1 MPAPACTP
9 MAEPNGK
16 TRTVPLFPKKID
28 SKIIILYSCVCN
40 YILRSLLYMSSNG
53 FVHQFFQVSR
63 AMTNNLDQRMAE
75 YKLTHA
81 QLAIIEYLVKKDD
94 SSSLVDIAKYLNVE
108 KSTITRTVNRLE
120 KNNFIRQVPS
130 NDNRERRIA
139 LSDFSNEIQSKVQ
152 KTKEAFESKA
162 FKNISNEELDV
173 TFQTLLKIFNNLNGD
188 EQQAK

>member
-1 MPAPACTP
+1 
-9 MAEPNGK
+9 
-16 TRTVPLFPKKID
+16 
-28 SKIIILYSCVCN
+28 
-40 YILRSLLYMSSNG
+40 MSSNG

-63 AMTNNLDQRMAE
+63 AMTNTLDQRMAE

>member
-1 MPAPACTP
+1 
-9 MAEPNGK
+9 
-16 TRTVPLFPKKID
+16 
-28 SKIIILYSCVCN
+28 
-40 YILRSLLYMSSNG
+40 MSSNG

-108 KSTITRTVNRLE
+108 KSTITRTVKRLE

-139 LSDFSNEIQSKVQ
+139 LSEFSNEIQSKLQ
-152 KTKEAFESKA
+152 QTKEAFESKA

-173 TFQTLLKIFNNLNGD
+173 TFQTLLKIFNNLMEMNNKQN
-188 EQQAK
+188 E

>member
-1 MPAPACTP
+1 
-9 MAEPNGK
+9 
-16 TRTVPLFPKKID
+16 
-28 SKIIILYSCVCN
+28 
-40 YILRSLLYMSSNG
+40 MSNLQEL
-53 FVHQFFQVSR
+53 VHQFFQVSR
-63 AMTNNLDQRMAE
+63 AMTSNLNQRMAA

-81 QLAIIEYLVKKDD
+81 QLAVIEYLLKKED

>member
-1 MPAPACTP
+1 MP
-9 MAEPNGK
+9 
-16 TRTVPLFPKKID
+16 
-28 SKIIILYSCVCN
+28 
-40 YILRSLLYMSSNG
+40 SNG

-63 AMTNNLDQRMAE
+63 AMSNTLDQRMAE
-75 YKLTHA
+75 YKLTHS

-130 NDNRERRIA
+130 NDNRERRIT

>member
-1 MPAPACTP
+1 
-9 MAEPNGK
+9 
-16 TRTVPLFPKKID
+16 
-28 SKIIILYSCVCN
+28 
-40 YILRSLLYMSSNG
+40 MSSNG

-108 KSTITRTVNRLE
+108 KSTITRAVNRLE

-152 KTKEAFESKA
+152 QTKEAFESKA

-188 EQQAK
+188 EKQAK

>member
-1 MPAPACTP
+1 MP
-9 MAEPNGK
+9 
-16 TRTVPLFPKKID
+16 
-28 SKIIILYSCVCN
+28 
-40 YILRSLLYMSSNG
+40 SNG

-63 AMTNNLDQRMAE
+63 AMSNTLDQRMAE

-108 KSTITRTVNRLE
+108 KSTITRTVKRLE

-152 KTKEAFESKA
+152 KTKEAFESKV

-173 TFQTLLKIFNNLNGD
+173 TFQTLLKIFNQLNGD

>member
-1 MPAPACTP
+1 
-9 MAEPNGK
+9 
-16 TRTVPLFPKKID
+16 
-28 SKIIILYSCVCN
+28 
-40 YILRSLLYMSSNG
+40 MSSNG

-75 YKLTHA
+75 YNLTHA

-108 KSTITRTVNRLE
+108 KSTITRAVNRLE

-152 KTKEAFESKA
+152 QTKEAFESKA

>member
-1 MPAPACTP
+1 
-9 MAEPNGK
+9 
-16 TRTVPLFPKKID
+16 
-28 SKIIILYSCVCN
+28 
-40 YILRSLLYMSSNG
+40 MSSNG

-63 AMTNNLDQRMAE
+63 AMTNTLDQRMAE

-139 LSDFSNEIQSKVQ
+139 LSDFSNEVQSKVQ
-152 KTKEAFESKA
+152 QTKEAFESKA

-173 TFQTLLKIFNNLNGD
+173 AFQTLLKIFNNLNGD

>member
-1 MPAPACTP
+1 
-9 MAEPNGK
+9 
-16 TRTVPLFPKKID
+16 
-28 SKIIILYSCVCN
+28 
-40 YILRSLLYMSSNG
+40 MSSNG

-81 QLAIIEYLVKKDD
+81 QLAIIEYLLKKDD

-108 KSTITRTVNRLE
+108 KSTITRAVNRLE

-152 KTKEAFESKA
+152 QTKEAFESKA

-188 EQQAK
+188 EKQAK